1 MATQD
6 KALLPYRDYDEHD
19 VINEFA
25 LTATGLAGQLVKVST
40 SVPDNENY
48 WSANAVGASYDKVIS
63 NLFENPNKV
72 AVATTGDT
80 KYTIL
85 GITLCD
91 TLTHDANGN
100 NLVTA
105 NPRGLAERGAV
116 YLGQT
121 VPVAQRGKFSMRL
134 AFIEGVPTPGKVV
147 VPPTGAGKFL
157 AAVDASAI
165 LATGSPAAG
174 SYKPEQV
181 LGRWVTNTGSRQGGY
196 ADFTIN
202 I

>member
-1 MATQD
+1 MSTQD

-25 LTATGLAGQLVKVST
+25 LASTGLAGQLVKVSV
-40 SVPDNENY
+40 SDPDADNF
-48 WSANAVGASYDKVIS
+48 WSTNAIGKEYDGVVS
-63 NLFENPNKV
+63 NLFDNPNKV

-80 KYTIL
+80 KYSIL

-91 TLTHDANGN
+91 TLTQDANGN

-116 YLGQT
+116 YLGQS
-121 VPVAQRGKFSMRL
+121 VPVAQRGRFSMRTD
-134 AFIEGVPTPGKVV
+134 FIEGTPEPGKVV
-147 VPPTGAGKFL
+147 TVPTGAGKFV
-157 AAVDASAI
+157 AAVDASSVTEEEI
-165 LATGSPAAG
+165 
-174 SYKPEQV
+174 
-181 LGRWVTNTGSRQGGY
+181 LGRWISNAGTRQGGY
-196 ADFTIN
+196 ADFTLN